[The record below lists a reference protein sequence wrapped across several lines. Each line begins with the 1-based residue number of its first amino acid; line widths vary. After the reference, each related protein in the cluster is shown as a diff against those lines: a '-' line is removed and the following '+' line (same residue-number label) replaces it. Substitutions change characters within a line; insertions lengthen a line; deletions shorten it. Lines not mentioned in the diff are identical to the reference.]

1 MFLGKL
7 FMRRAFWKKKTI
19 KGIIID
25 IKIWTDTNNKD
36 TTSLLKL
43 LPMNIN
49 NFAIEDSKSLCKTY
63 LESYG
68 FLKLQDMVERLMN
81 KILTYKDIFENDDMI
96 FHF

>member
-1 MFLGKL
+1 
-7 FMRRAFWKKKTI
+7 
-19 KGIIID
+19 
-25 IKIWTDTNNKD
+25 
-36 TTSLLKL
+36 
-43 LPMNIN
+43 MNIN